1 MTTQDSSTETLDVE
15 ELLHLALDANEGGD
29 GEKVINYLK
38 RLLALQPGHGMALYL
53 LGAQHAQMRMYDRA
67 KEEMARA
74 VEVEPNIPP
83 TAHFQ
88 LGLLHLTSGEV
99 PQAMAAW
106 SPLEALEENDA
117 LFLFQRGLTALI
129 RDDFAGCIADLQ
141 AGIGSNDLYPA
152 LNADMQLFIDRAR
165 AAMDAQPEADEA
177 NTVASE
183 SSRRANLSAYESDSD
198 G

>member
-38 RLLALQPGHGMALYL
+38 RLLALQPDHGMALYL

-117 LFLFQRGLTALI
+117 LFLFQRGLTSLI

-141 AGIGSNDLYPA
+141 AGIASNDLYPA
-152 LNADMQLFIDRAR
+152 LNADMQLFTDRAR

-177 NTVASE
+177 STVASE

-198 G
+198 D